1 MRWVQLRASTEQVE
15 CSPYYSTFHVS
26 LLTTSL
32 TTFTYSHI
40 MSLTHSCLLCH
51 LILPHISYHLPLTKI
66 SLISHKHFKQFII
79 FLFVTLATIYAFIHI
94 FLVASV
100 TNSSKQMASLPLM
113 DYYDEVSYYSLL

>member
-79 FLFVTLATIYAFIHI
+79 FLFVTLATIYSFITHI
-94 FLVASV
+94 CSSKCNKFIQTNGAVASHGHII
-100 TNSSKQMASLPLM
+100 KCHILW
-113 DYYDEVSYYSLL
+113 